1 MFVTTE
7 SKFNTLAEL
16 VHHHSMLADG
26 LITQLLY
33 PAPKHNKPTVF
44 PLSPGIQKIISL
56 NNYIFLYYILIYV
69 YIHIYI
75 YILEPDE
82 WEINRTDIVMR
93 HKLGGGQYGDVYEAV
108 WKRYNMTVAVKTLKV
123 SFLMRWFV
131 IFFIL
136 LALIYFYISLFYRK
150 ILWL

>member
-44 PLSPGIQKIISL
+44 PLSPGIRKIISL
-56 NNYIFLYYILIYV
+56 NNYV
-69 YIHIYI
+69 
-75 YILEPDE
+75 
-82 WEINRTDIVMR
+82 
-93 HKLGGGQYGDVYEAV
+93 
-108 WKRYNMTVAVKTLKV
+108 
-123 SFLMRWFV
+123 
-131 IFFIL
+131 FIL
-136 LALIYFYISLFYRK
+136 YINVYFRT
-150 ILWL
+150 

>member
-44 PLSPGIQKIISL
+44 PLSPGGV
-56 NNYIFLYYILIYV
+56 YIFV
-69 YIHIYI
+69 
-75 YILEPDE
+75 
-82 WEINRTDIVMR
+82 
-93 HKLGGGQYGDVYEAV
+93 
-108 WKRYNMTVAVKTLKV
+108 
-123 SFLMRWFV
+123 FLFSLFFS
-131 IFFIL
+131 FFIIK
-136 LALIYFYISLFYRK
+136 AHFSKYSIPE
-150 ILWL
+150 